1 MSTTKGTL
9 KILGPS
15 GHEALAWESLNDDTR
30 LEAEQTFKAL
40 TGDIGNRYTGYLM
53 DDKKVGHKVDKLP
66 ESGTVVLVPRL
77 VGG

>member
-1 MSTTKGTL
+1 MSTTNGTL

-30 LEAEQTFKAL
+30 LEAEQVFKAL
-40 TGDIGNRYTGYLM
+40 RGKGYNGYLM
-53 DDKKVGHKVDKLP
+53 DGEKIGHKVDNLP
-66 ESGTVVLVPRL
+66 ESGVVVLVPRL

>member
-15 GHEALAWESLNDDTR
+15 GHEALAWEALTDETR
-30 LEAEQTFKAL
+30 TDAEQTFKAL
-40 TGDIGNRYTGYLM
+40 RGKGYNGYLM
-53 DDKKVGHKVDKLP
+53 DGEKIGHKVDNLP
-66 ESGTVVLVPRL
+66 ESGEIVLVPRL

>member
-15 GHEALAWESLNDDTR
+15 GHEALAWEALTDDTR
-30 LEAEQTFKAL
+30 ADAEHAFEQL
-40 TGDIGNRYTGYLM
+40 TGKGYNGYLM
-53 DDKKVGHKVDKLP
+53 DGEKIGHKVDKLP
-66 ESGTVVLVPRL
+66 ESGVIVLVPRL